1 MSGARE
7 AKTSMTTTDRGAS
20 AFVDANV
27 VVPYLS
33 GHDEELMT
41 RARSIIEVDDP
52 RVVSVGVILETA
64 WVLRRV
70 YGYRGRDIAAA
81 IRDLLARANIEIAE
95 LPKDAVMTM
104 VERWRVGR
112 IGSIGDALIAASMAS
127 YGAERIYSFDRR
139 FPRDLGWE
147 VVAP

>member
-1 MSGARE
+1 
-7 AKTSMTTTDRGAS
+7 MTTTERGAG

-27 VVPYLS
+27 VIPYLS
-33 GHDEELMT
+33 GHDLDLMA
-41 RARSIIEVDDP
+41 RARSVIEVEDQ
-52 RVVSVGVILETA
+52 RVIPVGVILETA

-70 YGYRGRDIAAA
+70 YGYRGRDIAVA

-95 LPKDAVMTM
+95 LPKDTVMTM

-112 IGSIGDALIAASMAS
+112 IGSAGDALIAASIAS
-127 YGAERIYSFDRR
+127 HGAERIYSFDRR